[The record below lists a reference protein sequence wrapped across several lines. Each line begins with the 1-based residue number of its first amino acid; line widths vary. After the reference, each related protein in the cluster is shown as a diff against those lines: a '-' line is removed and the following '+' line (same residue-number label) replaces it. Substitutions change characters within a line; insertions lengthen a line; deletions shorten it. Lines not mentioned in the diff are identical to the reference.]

1 MKIASKKELIK
12 FIKKHGFILIGGAK
26 HEKWSNGSYT
36 LLLPRSDKDFSRMMA
51 QRLIKEAGLWE
62 EYQK

>member
-1 MKIASKKELIK
+1 M
-12 FIKKHGFILIGGAK
+12 IGGAK

-36 LLLPRSDKDFSRMMA
+36 LLLPRTDKDFSRMMA